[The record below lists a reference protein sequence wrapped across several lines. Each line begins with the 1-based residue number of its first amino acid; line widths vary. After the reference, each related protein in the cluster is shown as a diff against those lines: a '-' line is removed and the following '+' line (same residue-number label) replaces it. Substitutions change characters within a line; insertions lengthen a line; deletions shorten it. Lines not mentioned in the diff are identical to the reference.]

1 MYSLYGVVEHTGTL
15 YSGHYTARVK
25 LSSSA
30 DNTSSSSSTSL
41 EGEVGQSVE
50 TTEEWC
56 LASDSSARL
65 TDIDEVLSS
74 QAYLL
79 FYESYKSSV

>member
-1 MYSLYGVVEHTGTL
+1 MYSLYGVVEHSGTL
-15 YSGHYTARVK
+15 YSGHYSARVK
-25 LSSSA
+25 LPSSTDS
-30 DNTSSSSSTSL
+30 TEQPSSSTSL
-41 EGEVGQSVE
+41 KSEVEGQYSDG

-56 LASDSSARL
+56 LASDSNARL

-79 FYESYKSSV
+79 FYE

>member
-1 MYSLYGVVEHTGTL
+1 MYGLYGVVEHSGTL
-15 YSGHYTARVK
+15 HSGHYSARVK
-25 LSSSA
+25 LSSSG
-30 DNTSSSSSTSL
+30 DNAQPPSSSSTSL
-41 EGEVGQSVE
+41 LVGQSDE

-79 FYESYKSSV
+79 FYELS

>member
-1 MYSLYGVVEHTGTL
+1 MYSLYGVVEHSGTL
-15 YSGHYTARVK
+15 HSGHYTARVK
-25 LSSSA
+25 LASSV
-30 DNTSSSSSTSL
+30 DNTQQPSSSTSL
-41 EGEVGQSVE
+41 LVRQSDE

-65 TDIDEVLSS
+65 TDIDEVLTS

-79 FYESYKSSV
+79 FYELS